1 MLRNSRKNL
10 MRLARPLVLGGGE
23 VYNVGSNP
31 RHGCQAVLKGKD
43 AGDAKFPIMLYN
55 TKSTKKALVPP
66 IPPPSSYEDAVGWA
80 AIEAGYRPALR
91 AARKF
96 TREAVLQFL
105 EVNNV
110 RLWRDLKK
118 IEKTRQ
124 AGVSEYT
131 PGKYRHRII
140 VEPKRRS
147 LHIPPLRDGDV
158 QLIIRGAADAL
169 PPGIRQPFICVYVWK
184 RPVDRLQRATAT

>member
-1 MLRNSRKNL
+1 MT
-10 MRLARPLVLGGGE
+10 
-23 VYNVGSNP
+23 
-31 RHGCQAVLKGKD
+31 
-43 AGDAKFPIMLYN
+43 KFPIMLYN

-66 IPPPSSYEDAVGWA
+66 IPPPSSYEDAVGWS
-80 AIEAGYRPALR
+80 AIEAGYKTALR
-91 AARKF
+91 GSRKF
-96 TREAVLQFL
+96 TREAVLYDL
-105 EVNNV
+105 YSEVNNV

-140 VEPKRRS
+140 VEPKECS
-147 LHIPPLRDGDV
+147 LHIPPLRDKIV
-158 QLIIRGAADAL
+158 QLVIHQELQSPHPAAAGQDRAARHPSGAADDL

-184 RPVDRLQRATAT
+184 RPHPSCLQRTA